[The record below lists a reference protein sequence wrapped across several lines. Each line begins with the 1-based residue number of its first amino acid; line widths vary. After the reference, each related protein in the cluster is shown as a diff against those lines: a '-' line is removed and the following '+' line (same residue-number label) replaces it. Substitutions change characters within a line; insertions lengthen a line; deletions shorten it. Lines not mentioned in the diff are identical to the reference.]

1 MNKYYQYSDEYKS
14 LHNIFYNGEYYTIVE
29 IIESKNLSNELKIKL
44 IKEINEQI
52 KIIKEYDYNK

>member
-1 MNKYYQYSDEYKS
+1 MNKYHQYSDEYKS

-44 IKEINEQI
+44 IKETL
-52 KIIKEYDYNK
+52 K